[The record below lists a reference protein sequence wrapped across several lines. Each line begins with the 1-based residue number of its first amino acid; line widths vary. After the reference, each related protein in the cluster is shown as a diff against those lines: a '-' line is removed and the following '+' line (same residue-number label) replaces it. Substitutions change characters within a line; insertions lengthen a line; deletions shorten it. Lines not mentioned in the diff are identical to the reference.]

1 MRVIE
6 RVRNFIKDPLNRDK
20 ITFLMQKRGG
30 WERWFQ
36 LELAYWIARD
46 FKQYKV
52 ELETHDYVNGAL
64 RTDILLTKTTS
75 SSEYKTVVEL
85 KCEQANA
92 DSNRFVQSVFNDIE
106 KAQQLLPSITAFT
119 AVALI
124 QNPHT
129 MEVADQMLTTL
140 IEQRPA
146 LISFNYEGFALPGLL
161 YYSIVW

>member
-36 LELAYWIARD
+36 LELAYWIAHD
-46 FKQYKV
+46 FDGYSV
-52 ELETHDYVNGAL
+52 ELETHDYVNLAL
-64 RTDILLTKTTS
+64 RTDILLTKGT
-75 SSEYKTVVEL
+75 EYKTAVEL

-106 KAQQLLPSITAFT
+106 KAQQLSSSITAFT

-124 QNPHT
+124 QNPDT

-140 IEQRPA
+140 TGQRPE
-146 LISFNYEGFALPGLL
+146 LISFDYEGFDLPGLL
-161 YYSIVW
+161 YYSIVR

>member
-46 FKQYKV
+46 FKQYEV

-64 RTDILLTKTTS
+64 RTDILLTKGT
-75 SSEYKTVVEL
+75 EYKTAVEL

-106 KAQQLLPSITAFT
+106 KAQQLSSSITAFT

-124 QNPHT
+124 QNPDT
-129 MEVADQMLTTL
+129 MRVANQMLPTL
-140 IEQRPA
+140 IGQRPT
-146 LISFNYEGFALPGLL
+146 LISFDYEGFDLSGLL

>member
-6 RVRNFIKDPLNRDK
+6 RVRDFIEDPLNQDK
-20 ITFLMQKRGG
+20 ITFLMHKRGG

-36 LELAYWIARD
+36 LELAYWIAHD
-46 FKQYKV
+46 FDGYSV
-52 ELETHDYVNGAL
+52 ELETHDYVNLAL
-64 RTDILLTKTTS
+64 RTDILLTRLRWHAG
-75 SSEYKTVVEL
+75 YKTVVEL

-106 KAQQLLPSITAFT
+106 KAQQLSSSVAEFT

-124 QNPHT
+124 QNPDT

-140 IEQRPA
+140 TGQRPE
-146 LISFNYEGFALPGLL
+146 LISFDYEGFDLPGLL
-161 YYSIVW
+161 YYSIVR

>member
-6 RVRNFIKDPLNRDK
+6 RVRNFIEDPLNQDK

-36 LELAYWIARD
+36 LELAYWIAHD
-46 FKQYKV
+46 FDGYSV
-52 ELETHDYVNGAL
+52 ELETHDYVNLAL
-64 RTDILLTKTTS
+64 RTDILLTKGT
-75 SSEYKTVVEL
+75 EYKTAVEL

-106 KAQQLLPSITAFT
+106 KAQQLSSSITAFT

-124 QNPHT
+124 QNPDT

-140 IEQRPA
+140 TGQRPE
-146 LISFNYEGFALPGLL
+146 LISFDYEGFDLPGLL
-161 YYSIVW
+161 YYSIVR